1 MKIVKPPY
9 PRFPKCIPGN
19 DTYCVKLPFSLS
31 LKQDMK
37 KMYSLLMAL
46 FMASNATATTE
57 PPVETL
63 DSGVKVQKMK
73 TTQGP
78 SPKASDVVKVHYRGT
93 LQDGTEFDSSYKRG
107 EPTTFP
113 LSRVIPCWTQGVQ
126 KLKVGEKAKLFCPA
140 KTAYGERGAGRVIPP
155 NSDLNFEIELLGI
168 Q

>member
-1 MKIVKPPY
+1 
-9 PRFPKCIPGN
+9 
-19 DTYCVKLPFSLS
+19 
-31 LKQDMK
+31 MK
-37 KMYSLLMAL
+37 KMYSLLAAL
-46 FMASNATATTE
+46 FMASNAMAASE

-93 LQDGTEFDSSYKRG
+93 LKDGTEFDSSYKRG

-126 KLKVGEKAKLFCPA
+126 RLKVGEKAKLFCPA
-140 KTAYGERGAGRVIPP
+140 KTAYGERGAAGVIPP

>member
-1 MKIVKPPY
+1 METRVAGKPI
-9 PRFPKCIPGN
+9 F
-19 DTYCVKLPFSLS
+19 LLLF
-31 LKQDMK
+31 KQDMK
-37 KMYSLLMAL
+37 KIYSLLTSL
-46 FMASNATATTE
+46 FIASNAMAAAE
-57 PPVETL
+57 APVETL

-73 TTQGP
+73 TTQGL

-126 KLKVGEKAKLFCPA
+126 RLKVGEKAKLFCPA
-140 KTAYGERGAGRVIPP
+140 KTAYGERGAGGVIPP